1 MATKRKSGAAAPLTD
16 YSGGSPNLHAQP
28 CEWPQCRDEGEFR
41 APRSR
46 DELNT
51 YRWFC
56 LDHIREYNKS
66 WNYYDGMS
74 EDEVEEDVR
83 RDTVWNRPTWQ
94 LGTKLDADSFDKADD
109 PFDLFSDSGP
119 GFNGARNGN
128 KNGQHAD
135 GTPAR
140 PPISSEEERA
150 YKALELEYPVTVE
163 EVKIRYK
170 SLVKE
175 HHPDANKGAKES
187 EERLKVINEAYS
199 VLRATIEAL

>member
-1 MATKRKSGAAAPLTD
+1 MAPKRKSRTAVPLTD
-16 YSGGSPNLHAQP
+16 FSGGEANTHEHP
-28 CEWPQCRDEGEFR
+28 CEWPQCAEAGEFR

-46 DELNT
+46 DELNV

-66 WNYYDGMS
+66 WNYYAGMS

-94 LGTKLDADSFDKADD
+94 LGTKIDAESFDNAAD
-109 PFDLFSDSGP
+109 PFDLFSGSGP
-119 GFNGARNGN
+119 GSNGARNGN
-128 KNGQHAD
+128 KNGQNAE

-140 PPISSEEERA
+140 PPISTEEERA
-150 YKALELEYPVTVE
+150 YNTLGLEYPVTVE
-163 EVKIRYK
+163 EVKVRYK

-175 HHPDANKGAKES
+175 HHPDANEGAKES

-199 VLRATIEAL
+199 ILRATMEAV